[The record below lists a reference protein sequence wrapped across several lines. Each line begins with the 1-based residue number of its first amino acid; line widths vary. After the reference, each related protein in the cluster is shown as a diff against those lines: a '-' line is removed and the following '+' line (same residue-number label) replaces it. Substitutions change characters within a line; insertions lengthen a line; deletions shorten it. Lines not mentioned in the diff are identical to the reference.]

1 MKIRDKGSINEK
13 CLRYIYILEIDNRG
27 KRSKFFGLDK
37 IYYTGQTNNL
47 KKRLI
52 EHLNGL
58 NSDFLKKNF
67 NNSRKSLV
75 FVDYIFG
82 NEYDSLELEIKI
94 KNFSKSKKIKL
105 INSKENKLIRYIP
118 LKAIIL
124 KKYKENNEQIA
135 MELK

>member
-94 KNFSKSKKIKL
+94 KNFSKSKKLKL